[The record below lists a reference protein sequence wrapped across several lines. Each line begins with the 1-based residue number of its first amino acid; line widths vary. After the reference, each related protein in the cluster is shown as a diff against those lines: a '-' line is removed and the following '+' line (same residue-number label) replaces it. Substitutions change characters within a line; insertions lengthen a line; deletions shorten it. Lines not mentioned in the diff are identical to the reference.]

1 MTEKTK
7 QIEPIGEILFRKSKR
22 ARKLR
27 ITVKDSA
34 QVIVTLPKSV
44 SFAYAEKVA
53 REKSDWIL
61 KHLSKIKKTEKPEAV
76 FDEKTNF
83 RTRYHKLL
91 IKKSSSENIKIF
103 VRDGIIKIE
112 YPRFTDAAGNEVQQA
127 VRIGIIEALRIEAKT
142 HLPKKV
148 EAFAEKFH
156 LSYNRVFIKN
166 LKTRWGSCSNR
177 NNINLNLHLMRLP
190 DKLIDY
196 VILHELAHTVEPN
209 HGKGFW
215 NFLETMTKDA
225 KKIDKELKL
234 YSTNLFGKN

>member
-53 REKSDWIL
+53 RENTDWIL
-61 KHLSKIKKTEKPEAV
+61 KYLSKIKKTEKPEIV

-91 IKKSSSENIKIF
+91 IEKSSSENIKIF

-112 YPRFTDAAGNEVQQA
+112 YPRFTDAAGDEVQQA

-148 EAFAEKFH
+148 EAFAKKFH